1 MRNTVGYMLTWSTY
15 GTWLQGNEKG
25 YVKDGEIRGGN
36 AALEREC
43 ARKVKGRA
51 VRFGSKEKR
60 IVREAILE
68 ASQRF
73 RQKIRALA
81 VYSNHVHLV
90 AEYVDVPIDVVVGY
104 YKDAAREAL
113 RREGLDGKVWTRGY
127 DKRFCFDDAS
137 LEARI
142 AYVVKHEEG

>member
-25 YVKDGEIRGGN
+25 FVKDGEILGVN
-36 AALEREC
+36 AALERDC
-43 ARKVKGRA
+43 TKKLKGRV
-51 VRFGSKEKR
+51 VRFGSKEKK
-60 IVREAILE
+60 IVREAIFS
-68 ASQRF
+68 ASKRF

-81 VYSNHVHLV
+81 VYSNHVHIV

-104 YKDAAREAL
+104 YKNEARAAL
-113 RREGLDGKVWTRGY
+113 RREGLEGLEGKVWARDY
-127 DKRFCFDDAS
+127 DKRFCFDEVS

-142 AYVVKHEEG
+142 AYVVKH